1 MSFWKQPLL
10 HGYFHATLP
19 YRAWQNARRA
29 SAGTAPLMVLFYHR
43 IADDA
48 ASPWTCS
55 NRLFAQQI
63 RWLKQRFELISLGEA
78 QQRIRSGCNHRPA
91 VSITFDDGYAANCH
105 QAIPLLLEQQI
116 PCTYFVSSR
125 CVLDGVPFPHDI
137 ANAYEGRPNT
147 IEEIRAMAEAGVE
160 IGGHTRTHCDL
171 GRLNNPAKLYDEL
184 IVGGEE
190 LQQAIGRPVRY
201 FAFPFGMRSNL
212 NREVFRLARHFGYD
226 GVCSAYGGYNFP
238 GDDSFHIRRFH
249 ADDMLRLK
257 NWTTVDPRKV
267 CQGVN
272 EFEIE
277 SGERPAIPQR
287 IPAAAIEQFETGDQP
302 AGATVG

>member
-1 MSFWKQPLL
+1 MDFWKQFLL
-10 HGYFHATLP
+10 HGYYHGSLP
-19 YRAWQNARRA
+19 YRRWQNARRA
-29 SAGTAPLMVLFYHR
+29 AEGTAPLMVLFYHR

-55 NRLFAQQI
+55 NRLFARQI
-63 RWLKQRFELISLGEA
+63 RWLQNRFELISLGEA
-78 QQRIRSGCNHRPA
+78 QRRMRSGRNHRPA

-105 QAIPLLLEQQI
+105 QAIPLLIEQQI

-125 CVLDGVPFPHDI
+125 CVFDGVPFPHDV

-147 IEEIRAMAEAGVE
+147 IDEIRAMADAGIE

-184 IVGGEE
+184 IGGGED

-212 NREVFRLARHFGYD
+212 NPEVFRLARQFGYD
-226 GVCSAYGGYNFP
+226 GVCSAFGGYNFP
-238 GDDSFHIRRFH
+238 SDDPFHIRRFH

-267 CQGVN
+267 RDVGD
-272 EFEIE
+272 E
-277 SGERPAIPQR
+277 
-287 IPAAAIEQFETGDQP
+287 FETGGVESLATPRAMAPLDVEHVETGNQP
-302 AGATVG
+302 AGVTGG